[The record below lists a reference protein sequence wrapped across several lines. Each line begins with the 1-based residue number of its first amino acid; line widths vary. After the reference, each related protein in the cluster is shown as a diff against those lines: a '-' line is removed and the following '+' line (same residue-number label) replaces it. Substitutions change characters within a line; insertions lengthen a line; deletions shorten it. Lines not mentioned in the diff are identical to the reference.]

1 MHLLLFLVFGLVVGV
16 IARLIAPGRE
26 GGGWVVS
33 ILIGVLGSYV
43 GGFLGRITG
52 LYREGQAAGF
62 LMSVIGAVVLLVA
75 YHALGSRR
83 ASI

>member
-16 IARLIAPGRE
+16 IVRLITPGRE

-52 LYREGQAAGF
+52 LYREGEAAGF

-75 YHALGSRR
+75 YHALVSRR
-83 ASI
+83 ASA

>member
-16 IARLIAPGRE
+16 IARLITPGRE

-52 LYREGQAAGF
+52 LYREGEAAGF

-75 YHALGSRR
+75 YHALVSRL
-83 ASI
+83 AST

>member
-52 LYREGQAAGF
+52 LYREGEAAGF

-75 YHALGSRR
+75 YHALVSRR
-83 ASI
+83 ASA